1 MELTWDETDPNRG
14 KAMKRAFEVT
24 LTCVVSMSVDNLA
37 PQVEGDEME
46 EVAKDLIAPPSD
58 EEDSD
63 EENTEQDGAGD
74 GGGVE
79 RDSIS
84 KFRCGIL
91 KPIPCLRILSGVF
104 WRTFKTKRQGAK
116 SVRVIWK

>member
-1 MELTWDETDPNRG
+1 M
-14 KAMKRAFEVT
+14 
-24 LTCVVSMSVDNLA
+24 SMSVDNLA

-46 EVAKDLIAPPSD
+46 EVARDLIAPPSD

-116 SVRVIWK
+116 SVRVIWR